1 MSVTAR
7 NRAGWNHHRGECH
20 SEDFIPMPLNHF
32 LGLPLRPVV
41 RPRPESSSHT
51 RQPETSSSRTRR
63 PKASGSR
70 PQPRNRQDPIK
81 PGKDEVYLS
90 SKRGPIV
97 DLNMEV
103 TRPLAVCR
111 HLAFNYLF
119 GDEPADMR
127 GGKDFLDRAAKSK
140 AHLQAF
146 YDHPSNPHAR
156 ADSGT
161 DALELIVGRNNPLLI
176 PDKFGRWLDDT
187 FRQVVDKRL
196 PEARIMLRTHN
207 HDLPIHIQNKG
218 GRITLAFYDPNDSN
232 VHRRLERYPDQS
244 VADITFD
251 KAFPDNSAYF
261 EQGRYPFIQAVSR
274 DVGHPADDMKYFR
287 KGSRLPMEADRSLLN
302 TLWAVSSLQAFLGL
316 CDYMKRK
323 GLVGSK
329 ATPYLSAPK
338 KRLRDFAQGVDPKG
352 LNHENQ
358 RLSLRVF
365 VTGMAK
371 LKVPSSSARK
381 LLAPSIEKHRKPL
394 GYSLHLPS
402 RNPDFVADYLALL
415 ETARLNDA
423 DFFDVIRGD
432 PNDNNLTVAMENQ
445 NAEDF
450 HLLFDQL
457 ETLQPGKGRL
467 ARLLGATTAN
477 GQTAMADAASF
488 GHADMISAFIAR
500 VSKCDLL
507 DTQEKYRLLQG
518 KDSEGDTCLQG
529 AARYEEPACIKAY
542 LDALASSGLRSREVV
557 KLLGNPEQDQPNIIP
572 DICVPPDGGWTAT
585 SIAVC
590 NAMLAGYFE
599 GIAALNL
606 SPASL
611 RKVLAPEQGNAL
623 AASRVIFAGD
633 LQVTVAFNKILDGIP
648 AADAIELIKGPASPG
663 HSTLERLRSSN
674 HPQPDHEALYFRLLD
689 RQRRRTPPVPAQR
702 SGSQQYAQYQ
712 SDRFRRQHG

>member
-1 MSVTAR
+1 
-7 NRAGWNHHRGECH
+7 
-20 SEDFIPMPLNHF
+20 MPPNHF
-32 LGLPLRPVV
+32 LGLPLRPAV
-41 RPRPESSSHT
+41 RPRPESTRPESSSHA
-51 RQPETSSSRTRR
+51 RQPEASSSRTRR
-63 PKASGSR
+63 PKASGPR
-70 PQPRNRQDPIK
+70 PQPRNRPDPIK

-90 SKRGPIV
+90 SKRGPIL

-103 TRPLAVCR
+103 TQPLAECR

-146 YDHPSNPHAR
+146 YSHPSNPHAR
-156 ADSGT
+156 ADAGT
-161 DALELIVGRNNPLLI
+161 DDLEIIVGRNNPLLI
-176 PDKFGRWLDDT
+176 PAKFGRWLDDM
-187 FRQVVDKRL
+187 FRQVVDRRL
-196 PEARIMLRTHN
+196 PEARIMLRTFN
-207 HDLPIHIQNKG
+207 HDLPVHIQNKG
-218 GRITLAFYDPNDSN
+218 DRITLAFYDPNDTN

-251 KAFPDNSAYF
+251 KAFPDNDAYF
-261 EQGRYPFIQAVSR
+261 DEGRYPFIQAVSR
-274 DVGHPADDMKYFR
+274 DVTHPADDMKYFR
-287 KGSRLPMEADRSLLN
+287 TGSRLPMEVDRSLLR
-302 TLWAVSSLQAFLGL
+302 TLWGISSLQGFLGL

-338 KRLRDFAQGVDPKG
+338 SRLKEFAKGVQPTG
-352 LNHENQ
+352 SSHENQ
-358 RLSLRVF
+358 HLRLRVF
-365 VTGMAK
+365 VTGMVK
-371 LKVPSSSARK
+371 LKVPSSAAKK

-394 GYSLHLPS
+394 GYCLHLPS
-402 RNPDFVADYLALL
+402 RNPGFVAHYLELL

-488 GHADMISAFIAR
+488 NHPDMISAFIER
-500 VSKCDLL
+500 VSQCDLL
-507 DTQEKYRLLQG
+507 DTKEKYRLLQG
-518 KDSEGDTCLQG
+518 KDSDGDTCLQR
-529 AARYEEPACIKAY
+529 AARFEEPACINAY
-542 LDALASSGLRSREVV
+542 LSALANSDMRSHEIV
-557 KLLGNPEQDQPNIIP
+557 KLLGNPEQEQANIIP

-606 SPASL
+606 SSASL

-633 LQVTVAFNKILDGIP
+633 PQVTAAFNKILDAIAP
-648 AADAIELIKGPASPG
+648 MDAIELIKGPASPG
-663 HSTLERLRSSN
+663 HSTLERLHSSN

-689 RQRRRTPPVPAQR
+689 RQRRRSAPVPAQR